1 MNTSSQPSAFA
12 ALRRIVPHVTILCSV
27 ALALSAVMA
36 WATMGTDDAFLPRWG
51 RGFVTS
57 IVTLPLVLAGL
68 GALEQ
73 LVNRH
78 CGMQHRVVRKIL
90 VSLLTA
96 LVLES
101 VLALAVTWI
110 NTPWS
115 SPWAQPWWLAFS
127 RSLPFGVAIGLFMG
141 FYLKPRLDRM
151 RLARQ

>member
-1 MNTSSQPSAFA
+1 MRTNFQPSPIA
-12 ALRRIVPHVTILCSV
+12 ALRHIAPHVTILSSV
-27 ALALSAVMA
+27 ALVLSAVMA
-36 WATMGTDDAFLPRWG
+36 WATMGTGDAFLPRWG
-51 RGFVTS
+51 RGFITS
-57 IVTLPLVLAGL
+57 LVTLPLVLAGL

-78 CGMQHRVVRKIL
+78 CGLLHRVVRKIL

-101 VLALAVTWI
+101 VLALAVTLI

-127 RSLPFGVAIGLFMG
+127 RSLPLGVAIGLFIG